1 MGVFFSSSSIS
12 FLRKI
17 VHFSSRFYV
26 LLFCSPIPLVGGWSF
41 VQFSGF
47 CLYVFVRCWCSF
59 LIFFFFFLSLIDL
72 FVIVVDII
80 NYFIYRNK
88 QGFKKTHLV
97 RQDNTIY
104 KFSINLSFSSIR
116 QDKSKLIK

>member
-17 VHFSSRFYV
+17 VVHFSSCFYV
-26 LLFCSPIPLVGGWSF
+26 FFFCSPIPLVGGWSF
-41 VQFSGF
+41 VHFSGF

-59 LIFFFFFLSLIDL
+59 LIYIFFFLSLIDL

-80 NYFIYRNK
+80 YYFIYGWGARCSSV
-88 QGFKKTHLV
+88 V
-97 RQDNTIY
+97 RAFAHDVMGRWIDP
-104 KFSINLSFSSIR
+104 S
-116 QDKSKLIK
+116 